1 MSGDTETK
9 RVVENVVEGES
20 LLRLPTGEARYEA
33 SRESQD
39 GSEQSQALPPTEQNK
54 QQEEEKQETVTV
66 SAENDFPEGG
76 RRAWLVAAG
85 TAGILFCSLGY
96 TNSFGVFQ
104 AYYMR
109 NQLQDHSPDEISWIG
124 SIQAFLVFSSGAIG
138 GPVFDRYG
146 AWIIRPAAVVYIFSV
161 MMTSLCHE
169 YWQFILAQGVL
180 SGISNGLIMFPAMA
194 ATPQY
199 FLKRRGAAMGLAIA
213 GSSLGAVVF
222 PIVLSKLLDTI
233 GFGWS
238 VRVCGFIMMP
248 VLLFS
253 SLSVRARL
261 PPRKS
266 RFFIWTA
273 FKEPLY
279 LCLVGGVCL
288 MFVGMFIPLFYLPTF
303 GIDHG
308 MSPALASY
316 LVAVINGASI
326 PGRIV
331 PGILGDRFGRINTLF
346 TAGLLT
352 AISILCW
359 PKAETQA
366 AIIGFSAAY
375 GLTSGAIISGGS
387 VVFTLCPKSPKDI
400 GTYMGMGIAFA
411 SLAVLVGP
419 PVSGALLNRFHG
431 YNQVSI
437 FGGVICMAGTV
448 LTLCAKLF
456 TKEGLFGIV

>member
-1 MSGDTETK
+1 MEK
-9 RVVENVVEGES
+9 VVEGES
-20 LLRLPTGEARYEA
+20 LLRLPTGEARPKA
-33 SRESQD
+33 RRQSRDDSEESRP
-39 GSEQSQALPPTEQNK
+39 LPPTRANK
-54 QQEEEKQETVTV
+54 QPEKENEETNLSPE
-66 SAENDFPEGG
+66 DYFPEG
-76 RRAWLVAAG
+76 AA
-85 TAGILFCSLGY
+85 ILFCSLGY

-109 NQLQDHSPDEISWIG
+109 NQLHDHSPDEISWIG

-146 AWIIRPAAVVYIFSV
+146 AWIIRPAATVYIFSV
-161 MMTSLCHE
+161 MMTSLCRE
-169 YWQFILAQGVL
+169 YWQFMLAQGVL
-180 SGISNGLIMFPAMA
+180 SGISNGMILFPAMA

-222 PIVLSKLLDTI
+222 PVVLSELLETI

-253 SLSVRARL
+253 SLTVRARL

-303 GIDHG
+303 GIDRG
-308 MSPALASY
+308 MRPALASY

-326 PGRIV
+326 FGRII

-346 TAGLLT
+346 AAGLLT
-352 AISILCW
+352 GILILYW
-359 PKAETQA
+359 PKSETQA
-366 AIIGFSAAY
+366 TIIGFSAAY

-411 SLAVLVGP
+411 SLAVLIGP
-419 PVSGALLNRFHG
+419 PVSGVLLNRFRG
-431 YNQVSI
+431 YNQISI
-437 FGGVICMAGTV
+437 FGGVICMAGTT

-456 TKEGLFGIV
+456 AKEGIFGVV

>member
-1 MSGDTETK
+1 MSGETEAKVMT
-9 RVVENVVEGES
+9 ENVVEGES
-20 LLRLPTGEARYEA
+20 LLRLPTGEARYKA
-33 SRESQD
+33 RRQSRD
-39 GSEQSQALPPTEQNK
+39 DSEEGQSLRPTQQIK
-54 QQEEEKQETVTV
+54 QPEEEKQEKATI
-66 SAENDFPEGG
+66 SADDGFPEGG
-76 RRAWLVAAG
+76 TRAWLVAAG
-85 TAGILFCSLGY
+85 TACILFCTLGY

-109 NQLQDHSPDEISWIG
+109 NQLHDHSPDEISWIG
-124 SIQAFLVFSSGAIG
+124 SIQAFLVFSSGAVG

-146 AWIIRPAAVVYIFSV
+146 AWIIRPAAIVYVFSV
-161 MMTSLCHE
+161 MMTSLCRK
-169 YWQFILAQGVL
+169 YWQFMLAQGVL

-213 GSSLGAVVF
+213 GSSLGAIVF
-222 PIVLSKLLDTI
+222 PIVLSELLDII

-253 SLSVRARL
+253 TLTVRARL

-273 FKEPLY
+273 FQEPLY

-288 MFVGMFIPLFYLPTF
+288 MFVGMFVPLFYLSTF

-308 MSPALASY
+308 MSPVLASY

-326 PGRIV
+326 PGRII
-331 PGILGDRFGRINTLF
+331 PGILGDRVGRINTLF

-359 PKAETQA
+359 PKAETPA

-419 PVSGALLNRFHG
+419 PVSGALLNRYHG
-431 YNQVSI
+431 YNQISI
-437 FGGVICMAGTV
+437 FCGVVCMAGTA

-456 TKEGLFGIV
+456 TNEGLFGVI

>member
-1 MSGDTETK
+1 MSEETEAK
-9 RVVENVVEGES
+9 GAIENFVEGECHS
-20 LLRLPTGEARYEA
+20 RLPSGEAHYEPRRQ
-33 SRESQD
+33 SRD
-39 GSEQSQALPPTEQNK
+39 DSEGNQLSPPTQQNK
-54 QQEEEKQETVTV
+54 QPEEEKQENGTL
-66 SAENDFPEGG
+66 SADDDFPEGG
-76 RRAWLVAAG
+76 TRAWLVAAG

-96 TNSFGVFQ
+96 TNSFG
-104 AYYMR
+104 
-109 NQLQDHSPDEISWIG
+109 ISWIG
-124 SIQAFLVFSSGAIG
+124 SIQAFLVFASGAVG
-138 GPVFDRYG
+138 GPIFDRYG
-146 AWIIRPAAVVYIFSV
+146 AWIIRPAAIVYIFSV
-161 MMTSLCHE
+161 MMTSLCRD
-169 YWQFILAQGVL
+169 YWQFMLAQGVL

-199 FLKRRGAAMGLAIA
+199 FLKKRGAAMGLAIA

-222 PIVLSKLLDTI
+222 PIVLSELLETV
-233 GFGWS
+233 GFSWS

-253 SLSVRARL
+253 ALTVRARL

-266 RFFIWTA
+266 RFVIWKA

-288 MFVGMFIPLFYLPTF
+288 MFVGMFIPLFYLSTF

-308 MSPALASY
+308 MTPALASY

-326 PGRIV
+326 FGRII
-331 PGILGDRFGRINTLF
+331 PGVLGDKFGRINALF

-359 PKAETQA
+359 PKAETQGS
-366 AIIGFSAAY
+366 IIGFSAAY

-411 SLAVLVGP
+411 SLSVLIGP
-419 PVSGALLNRFHG
+419 PVSGALLNHFHG
-431 YNQVSI
+431 YNQISI
-437 FGGVICMAGTV
+437 FGGVVCMAGTA

-456 TKEGLFGIV
+456 AKEGLFGII